1 VQYCVARALIDGQ
14 VVLEHFD
21 DEAHRDERIRS
32 VLPKVHAAPYTG
44 ALFAPDDPFDA
55 EVTVTL
61 VNGRTHG
68 VKVDRPLG
76 RTAAE
81 PIPYA
86 LLRAK
91 FEDCA
96 TQVVGRDA
104 AASAAC
110 LVERLETLDA
120 LRELTFLLEP
130 GASAQEAAQA
140 LERSA

>member
-1 VQYCVARALIDGQ
+1 
-14 VVLEHFD
+14 
-21 DEAHRDERIRS
+21 
-32 VLPKVHAAPYTG
+32 VLPKVQAAPYTG

-76 RTAAE
+76 RTAAK

-104 AASAAC
+104 AAAAAC

-120 LRELTFLLEP
+120 VRELTALLEP
-130 GASAQEAAQA
+130 RASAQVAAQV